1 MFLNKENLLYVI
13 WVLEEVRISLNLTNK
28 QLCRLMQDKELIKYL
43 TENYDELHSYGVEE
57 GINAVIMIITGVKGK
72 MSLNDLKSNDIV
84 VHNMETLVL
93 SMMFHL
99 DKYADECYSMVLKSK
114 EYELICNREFDDWT
128 YSPYAWED
136 KIYKELG
143 LDVEW

>member
-1 MFLNKENLLYVI
+1 MFLNKENLLYII

-28 QLCRLMQDKELIKYL
+28 ELYRLIQDKEVIKYL

-57 GINAVIMIITGVKGK
+57 GVNAVMMIITGVKGNI
-72 MSLNDLKSNDIV
+72 SLNDLKSNDIV

-93 SMMFHL
+93 SMMLHI
-99 DKYADECYSMVLKSK
+99 DKYAEECYNMVLKSK
-114 EYELICNREFDDWT
+114 EYELICNTEFDDWT

>member
-1 MFLNKENLLYVI
+1 MVKNGLILYVK

-28 QLCRLMQDKELIKYL
+28 ELHSLMQDKEVIKYL
-43 TENYDELHSYGVEE
+43 SDDYEELHSYGVEE
-57 GINAVIMIITGVKGK
+57 GVNAVMMVITGEKGN
-72 MSLNDLKSNDIV
+72 SSFNDLKSNDIV

-99 DKYADECYSMVLKSK
+99 DKYADECYSMILKSK
-114 EYELICNREFDDWT
+114 EYELICNKEFDDWT